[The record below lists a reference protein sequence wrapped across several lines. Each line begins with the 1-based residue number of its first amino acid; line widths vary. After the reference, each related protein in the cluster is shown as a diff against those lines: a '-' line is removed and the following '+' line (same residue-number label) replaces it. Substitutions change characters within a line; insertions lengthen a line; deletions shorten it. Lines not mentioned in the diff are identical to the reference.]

1 MIPITK
7 PFMDEAEAQAAA
19 AAIRTGWIAQG
30 PLVARFEMEFAA
42 RVGAAHAVAVNS
54 CTAALHLS
62 LLCHGVGPGDEVVVP
77 SLTFIATANAVRHA
91 GAVPVF
97 CDVDPWTY
105 NLTAETVAAA
115 LTPHTKA
122 IVVVDQ
128 IGLPADLDPILEL
141 AGRHGLEV
149 IEDAAP
155 AVGATYKRRPVGG
168 LGPTTCFSFHPRKS
182 ISCGEG
188 GMLATPSAEVAA
200 RARVLRSHGASV
212 SDLARHRA
220 DTVVIEE
227 YAELGYNYRM
237 TDIQAAIGLEQ
248 IKKLDC
254 ILTERRR
261 LAARYALLLADLPGV
276 TPPQVPDW
284 ATHTYQSYAV
294 RLDPA
299 RTPPREAVMAHMLRR
314 GVATRR
320 GVMAI
325 HEEPLYR
332 DGRTFLPVTEAVT
345 RETLLLPIFTT
356 LTDVEQDTVVEA
368 LREAVRLS

>member
-7 PFMDEAEAQAAA
+7 PYMDEAEAQAAA

-30 PLVARFEMEFAA
+30 PLVARFEAAFAA

-54 CTAALHLS
+54 CTAALHLA
-62 LLCHGVGPGDEVVVP
+62 LVCAGVGPGDEVVVP

-97 CDVDPWTY
+97 CDVDPETY
-105 NLTAETVAAA
+105 NVTAETIRAA
-115 LTPHTKA
+115 LTARTRA
-122 IVVVDQ
+122 VVVVDQ
-128 IGLPADLDPILEL
+128 IGLPADLDPILAL
-141 AGRHGLEV
+141 AGGRGLRV
-149 IEDAAP
+149 VEDAAP
-155 AVGATYKRRPVGG
+155 AVGATYRHRPVGG

-188 GMLATPSAEVAA
+188 GMITTPSADIAA

-248 IKKLDC
+248 LKKLDC
-254 ILTERRR
+254 ILGERRR
-261 LAARYALLLADLPGV
+261 LAARYGVLLAGLPGV
-276 TPPQVPDW
+276 TPPFVPDW
-284 ATHTYQSYAV
+284 VTHTYQSYAV

-299 RTPPREAVMAHMLRR
+299 RTPPRDTVMARMLAR

-332 DGRTFLPVTEAVT
+332 DGKVSLPVTEAVT

-356 LTDVEQDTVVEA
+356 LTDAEQDTVVDA
-368 LREAVRLS
+368 LREALA